1 MKKTLIALM
10 ALAGVACGVS
20 VTGSNVTI
28 YNTEKV
34 GIDMVVTS
42 SHGLDIDYATYPN
55 TTINTIDD
63 NVSAW
68 AVHYKETPSTIG
80 TENASL
86 TLNIKETL
94 ALGGNLTT
102 GTHSTFRTSIVTTI
116 TDEEL
121 AALAT
126 KGTVSRWITTQG
138 HISNFDVDKV
148 SLTLNGLSGYADG
161 GYVLER
167 GGKYYNI
174 DDVDFAA
181 NGAMTIN
188 GETIRQ
194 ANLEARTYYTVIK
207 MNTDETAGAGI
218 KSFGFV
224 VVPEPATATLSLP
237 ALAGLAAHRR
247 RH

>member
-10 ALAGVACGVS
+10 ALAGVACGIG

-28 YNTEKV
+28 GNTDKT
-34 GIDMVVTS
+34 GIDMVVAS
-42 SHGLDIDYATYPN
+42 NQGLDIDYATYPN

-68 AVHYKETPSTIG
+68 AVHYKESPNTIG

-86 TLNIKETL
+86 TLNIKGTL
-94 ALGGNLTT
+94 ALGGNLTI
-102 GTHSTFRTSIVTTI
+102 GTHSTFRTSIATTI

-121 AALAT
+121 ATLAT
-126 KGTVSRWITTQG
+126 EGMVSRSITTQG
-138 HISNFDVDKV
+138 HIANFDVDKV
-148 SLTLNGLSGYADG
+148 SLTLNGLSGYAYG

-167 GGKYYNI
+167 GGEYYNI
-174 DDVDFAA
+174 DDVTFAA
-181 NGAMTIN
+181 GGAMSIN
-188 GETIRQ
+188 ADTIRQ
-194 ANLEARTYYTVIK
+194 ANLEARTYYAVIK

-224 VVPEPATATLSLP
+224 VIPEPTTATLSLL
-237 ALAGLAAHRR
+237 ALAGLAARRR